1 MWEFGRAAV
10 GGKGGSGSALK
21 QAWMMVRASAIS
33 SSAGLWAGEVR
44 VLGGQGWSGS
54 LSGGGLLPLNGISDN
69 KGSRQER
76 MRLGRGIGSGKGKTA
91 GRGHKGQK
99 ARSGCKPRLG
109 FEGGQTP
116 LRLRIPKRGFTNNLG
131 HSYQPVNLN
140 TIADLVSKGRIDP
153 SQLITIKTLKDAGA
167 VGKKMLDGMKLL
179 GRGAEEFKL
188 PIHIE
193 VSRVSERAKAAI
205 EAAGGSVRRVHY
217 NQLGL
222 KALLDPEWFNKKGRL
237 LPKPARPPL
246 KVRPKV
252 DGTGSLPAPV
262 TPPESVPSAQEP
274 TVLA

>member
-1 MWEFGRAAV
+1 MWELWRKGARGV
-10 GGKGGSGSALK
+10 GAGGGSGIGRL
-21 QAWMMVRASAIS
+21 WMMVRTSAIS
-33 SSAGLWAGEVR
+33 SSAGLSVGEVR

-54 LSGGGLLPLNGISDN
+54 LANGGLLPLHGISDN
-69 KGSRQER
+69 KGSRQQR
-76 MRLGRGIGSGKGKTA
+76 TRLGRGIGSGKGKTA

-131 HSYQPVNLN
+131 QTYQPVNLN
-140 TIADLVSKGRIDP
+140 TIADLVSTGRIDP
-153 SQLITIKTLKDAGA
+153 SQLITMKTLKDAGA
-167 VGKKMLDGMKLL
+167 VGKKTLDGMKLL

-205 EAAGGSVRRVHY
+205 EASGGSVRRVHY

-222 KALLDPEWFNKKGRL
+222 KALLDPEWFQKKGRL

-246 KVRPKV
+246 KVTPKV

-262 TPPESVPSAQEP
+262 TLPQAAPAVQDT
-274 TVLA
+274 TV